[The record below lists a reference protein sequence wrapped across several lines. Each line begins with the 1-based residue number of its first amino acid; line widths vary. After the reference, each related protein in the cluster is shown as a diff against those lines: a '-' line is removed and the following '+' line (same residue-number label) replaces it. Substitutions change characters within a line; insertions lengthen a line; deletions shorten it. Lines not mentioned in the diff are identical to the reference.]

1 MKIMH
6 KNLVIIEGLP
16 GSGKST
22 TAKLAKELLDK
33 NNVDSKLIL
42 EGNLNHPADYDK
54 VAYFNKKEF
63 DQLLR
68 NNSSYRDLIIDISV
82 KKSDGYFISYYIQKK
97 RRKEEIPDDLYKRII
112 DNDIYELPLK
122 VNKNV
127 ILKNWQRFVKKAKRE
142 DDIYIFECCFIQNPL
157 TIGLVKY
164 NASKERIFNY
174 ILDIEK
180 IINKLNPIL
189 IYLKQNYIEETFYK
203 ISKERHSKWLNSFL
217 NYYTKQGYGLSKKL
231 SGFSG
236 TIEVL
241 KKRLELELEIYNKLN
256 INKYL
261 IDNSHYN
268 IEILKSTLLNIFQRE
283 TLL

>member
-1 MKIMH
+1 MQK
-6 KNLVIIEGLP
+6 KLVIIEGLP

-22 TAKLAKELLDK
+22 TAKLTKELLEQNEV
-33 NNVDSKLIL
+33 NNKLIL

-54 VAYFNKKEF
+54 VAYFDKKEF
-63 DQLLR
+63 DELLG

-97 RRKEEIPDDLYKRII
+97 RRKEELPNDLYKRII
-112 DNDIYELPLK
+112 ENDIYELPLK
-122 VNKNV
+122 VNRSV

-164 NASKERIFNY
+164 NASKERVFNY

-180 IINKLNPIL
+180 LINKLNPTL
-189 IYLKQNYIEETFYK
+189 IYLKQNDIEETFYK
-203 ISKERHSKWLNSFL
+203 ISKERPSKWLNSFL

-241 KKRLELELEIYNKLN
+241 KKRLELELEIYEKLN
-256 INKYL
+256 MNKYL
-261 IDNSHYN
+261 IDNSDYN
-268 IEILKSTLLNIFQRE
+268 IETLKNTLLSIFQRE
-283 TLL
+283 ALL